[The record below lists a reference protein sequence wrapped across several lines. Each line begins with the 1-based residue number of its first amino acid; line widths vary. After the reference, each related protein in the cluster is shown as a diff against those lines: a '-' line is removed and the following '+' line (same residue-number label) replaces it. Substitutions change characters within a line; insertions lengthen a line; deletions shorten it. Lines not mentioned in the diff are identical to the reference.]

1 VYPFPPAPWQPFGAH
16 DRAFVGLDGALLVHI
31 AIRFENAD
39 GTRSQVAFA
48 PGLNLG
54 SSAPKNVSAL
64 RFWRALQE
72 AERVELGGAL
82 FPGGLMQIQ
91 PGRLASPAQTR
102 RRLAFLEGICQYVVK
117 LEDLLECSLPV
128 HPPPINEDE
137 LLGLEKA
144 LTALVDRSTVIT
156 VEGTIETSVA
166 SAEAALQ
173 AQLIRSHPPLMFTLC
188 VTVFGTEI
196 DLGRAVGQMPD
207 VHVIEMPEVT
217 GADRMV
223 TLRVLIAGGRQD
235 IMCRML
241 DPGEQAPPGAIPI

>member
-1 VYPFPPAPWQPFGAH
+1 MTA
-16 DRAFVGLDGALLVHI
+16 R
-31 AIRFENAD
+31 
-39 GTRSQVAFA
+39 
-48 PGLNLG
+48 
-54 SSAPKNVSAL
+54 SSASTARYWCTSRFVS
-64 RFWRALQE
+64 RTRT
-72 AERVELGGAL
+72 
-82 FPGGLMQIQ
+82 GLAAKSRS
-91 PGRLASPAQTR
+91 RLASTWGPQPPRTSQHCGFGARCKKPSASSSAARYSPAGSCRYNQ
-102 RRLAFLEGICQYVVK
+102 AVFK

-223 TLRVLIAGGRQD
+223 TLCVLIAGGRQD